1 MEEPSYNFDFAAGRA
16 ALAQGNLELARH
28 HFELLHAR
36 FPSSALARYALG
48 DLLLWQNMEFD
59 RAHEL
64 LTTALADPFRMDL
77 PHWKRLGFEAQLLAS
92 HAWSLAVIGRPEEL
106 QYNLDLATELAG
118 RKKPV
123 QAEVHLR
130 LATRCGR
137 WSISPWLM
145 SIGVRRGRSIR
156 MGGRGAERRGS

>member
-64 LTTALADPFRMDL
+64 S
-77 PHWKRLGFEAQLLAS
+77 KRSFSPATPGRWQLS
-92 HAWSLAVIGRPEEL
+92 
-106 QYNLDLATELAG
+106 AG
-118 RKKPV
+118 RKSCN
-123 QAEVHLR
+123 
-130 LATRCGR
+130 TI
-137 WSISPWLM
+137 SISPPSWRAGK
-145 SIGVRRGRSIR
+145 SRCKPKCIFV
-156 MGGRGAERRGS
+156 